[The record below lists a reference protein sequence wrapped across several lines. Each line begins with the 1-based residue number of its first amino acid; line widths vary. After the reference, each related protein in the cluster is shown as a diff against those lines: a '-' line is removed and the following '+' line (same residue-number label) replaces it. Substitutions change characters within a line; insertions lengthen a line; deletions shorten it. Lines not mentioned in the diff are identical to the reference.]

1 MPGSKL
7 SHLWICSCVICDQ
20 PLPSREGRHTFK
32 YFLMAGPGRPRIV
45 WRARD
50 TVPQLPEWRA
60 KSALEGG
67 GKRMLR
73 CRLIAIVAPACA
85 WAGSFARPSAPASK
99 RCGAFGVVCFG
110 DSKTGGAAGR
120 CQRQTVKE
128 NLSAH
133 FGGPTYFR
141 RAPPLCARPPPAWPA
156 YPRGQ
161 LRVLMPCIENRL
173 HQQHLTC

>member
-7 SHLWICSCVICDQ
+7 SHLWICSCLICDQ

-60 KSALEGG
+60 KSDLKGG

-73 CRLIAIVAPACA
+73 CRLLERAANVI
-85 WAGSFARPSAPASK
+85 GSMS
-99 RCGAFGVVCFG
+99 C
-110 DSKTGGAAGR
+110 
-120 CQRQTVKE
+120 
-128 NLSAH
+128 
-133 FGGPTYFR
+133 
-141 RAPPLCARPPPAWPA
+141 RPPVSSLAGTVVRFP
-156 YPRGQ
+156 
-161 LRVLMPCIENRL
+161 
-173 HQQHLTC
+173 